1 MRNVILTNLKYTK
14 MKRPYAIAIMLGLI
28 LLGCTNSKKNIKI
41 NEKIEFATNLTEN
54 DGLKLLQQKCY
65 ACHSVNS
72 TSHDAIIAPPMVAV
86 VRRYKMLYQNKD
98 AFVEGVT
105 NWVLN
110 PTEEKAL
117 MRGAVSQFNVM
128 PKQPFDKGEII
139 TISQYMYD
147 NDMESPIWFENH
159 FNKEHRSG
167 MSNGFGKGRGRQ

>member
-1 MRNVILTNLKYTK
+1 
-14 MKRPYAIAIMLGLI
+14 MKRLYVIAVMLGSI
-28 LLGCTNSKKNIKI
+28 LLGCTNSKENIKN

-72 TSHDAIIAPPMVAV
+72 ASHDAIIAPPMVAV
-86 VRRYKMLYQNKD
+86 VRRYKMFYQNKD
-98 AFVEGVT
+98 VFVEGVI

-139 TISQYMYD
+139 TIAKYMYD
-147 NDMESPIWFENH
+147 NDIESPIWFENH
-159 FNKEHRSG
+159 FNKEHPNG
-167 MSNGFGKGRGRQ
+167 MGNGFGKGQGRK

>member
-1 MRNVILTNLKYTK
+1 MLTNLINAK
-14 MKRPYAIAIMLGLI
+14 MKRLYVIAIILMLV
-28 LLGCTNSKKNIKI
+28 LLGCTNSKGNIKI
-41 NEKIEFATNLTEN
+41 NEKREFATNLIEN

-86 VRRYKMLYQNKD
+86 VRRYKMLYQNKE
-98 AFVEGVT
+98 AFIEGVT

-110 PTEEKAL
+110 PNEEKAL

-139 TISQYMYD
+139 TIAQYMYD
-147 NDMESPIWFENH
+147 NDLESPIWFENH
-159 FNKEHRSG
+159 FNKEHSSG
-167 MSNGFGKGRGRQ
+167 MGNGFGKGRGRQ